1 MNKKIQLT
9 EREIEVI
16 NKQLNGDI
24 ELFTGQDEEMD
35 IICDIIKRAEELMH
49 ELEAYEES
57 GDDLVEWY
65 YNKYKEQEEQ

>member
-16 NKQLNGDI
+16 NKQLDGDI

-65 YNKYKEQEEQ
+65 YNKYKEQE

>member
-1 MNKKIQLT
+1 MSKKIELT

-16 NKQLNGDI
+16 KMQLSGDL
-24 ELFTGQDEEMD
+24 EMFTGQDEEMD
-35 IICDIIKRAEELMH
+35 VICVVIEKADELMH

-65 YNKYKEQEEQ
+65 WNKYQNQEKE